1 MPSAEIIQLVGTD
14 VTEGLK
20 AMFEPTD
27 GFRVREAFE
36 GGIGD
41 DVVAAVPW
49 EYDCSH
55 TGDFQGV
62 FPTGRP
68 MRIEG
73 LTIVD
78 QRGDQ
83 PAFTR
88 YIDWTAVFGQLG
100 MTVSTRV
107 AVGEDEYRFGLDRIK
122 ELRGDHDPD
131 S

>member
-1 MPSAEIIQLVGTD
+1 MPSPEIIQLVGED
-14 VTEGLK
+14 ITEGLR
-20 AMFEPTD
+20 AMFEPTE
-27 GFRVREAFE
+27 GFRVRDAFE
-36 GGIGD
+36 EGIGD

-49 EYDCSH
+49 EYECAH

-62 FPTGRP
+62 FPTGRA

-78 QRGDQ
+78 QRGEQ
-83 PAFTR
+83 PAFIR
-88 YIDWTAVFGQLG
+88 YIDWAAVFGQLG

-107 AVGEDEYRFGLDRIK
+107 ALDEEEYRFGLDRIK
-122 ELRGDHDPD
+122 EMQGQDPD